1 MENENQNEGSSKIV
15 AAVLAAAAVG
25 GVIVM
30 RDKIRGFF
38 SRNKTVWGHRRIEPL
53 KQGLFSFF
61 LKGKN
66 ELRF

>member
-38 SRNKTVWGHRRIEPL
+38 SRNKTV
-53 KQGLFSFF
+53 
-61 LKGKN
+61 
-66 ELRF
+66 

>member
-1 MENENQNEGSSKIV
+1 MKVSITTKENVMENENQNESSTKIV

-38 SRNKTVWGHRRIEPL
+38 SRNKTV
-53 KQGLFSFF
+53 
-61 LKGKN
+61 
-66 ELRF
+66 